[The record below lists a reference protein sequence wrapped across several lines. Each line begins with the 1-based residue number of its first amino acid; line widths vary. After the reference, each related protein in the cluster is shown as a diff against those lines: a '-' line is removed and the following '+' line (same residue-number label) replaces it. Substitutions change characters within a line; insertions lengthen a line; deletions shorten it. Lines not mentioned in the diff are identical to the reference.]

1 MWLIQWAAEHGL
13 EWLISDGTLFGMMA
27 LHPAQ
32 FAVYTLVILI
42 FGVGIGVAIEKRRS
56 GNPRQPRR
64 IPIVS
69 SMRERRLIA
78 QDEARRASENI
89 ESWRRHLMGIDASEK
104 AFLRVLVDEGEAFG
118 LEREWDMPIEWLD
131 PNLNILIY
139 SERVDGGLIRFTPTD
154 QLKDMRDKFSD
165 TFDRVSKEVGSH
177 ARSRKDGP
185 PYNSFTSGDRFP
197 RWWWYR
203 S

>member
-13 EWLISDGTLFGMMA
+13 DWLISDGTFLGMMA

>member
-1 MWLIQWAAEHGL
+1 MWIIQWAAEHGL

-42 FGVGIGVAIEKRRS
+42 FGVGIGVVIEKRRS

-165 TFDRVSKEVGSH
+165 TFDRVSKEVDSH

>member
-13 EWLISDGTLFGMMA
+13 DWLISDGTLFGMMA

-32 FAVYTLVILI
+32 FAVYTLVTLI
-42 FGVGIGVAIEKRRS
+42 IGIGIGMFIEKTRS
-56 GNPRQPRR
+56 GKPRQPRR
-64 IPIVS
+64 VPIVS
-69 SMRERRLIA
+69 SMRERRLVA
-78 QDEARRASENI
+78 QNEARRASENM

-118 LEREWDMPIEWLD
+118 LEREWDLPIEWLD
-131 PNLNILIY
+131 PNLSSMIY
-139 SERVDGGLIRFTPTD
+139 MERIDGGLMRFTPTER
-154 QLKDMRDKFSD
+154 LKYMRKEFSD
-165 TFDRVSKEVGSH
+165 TFDRVSKEVESH
-177 ARSRKDGP
+177 ARDRKDGP

-203 S
+203 N

>member
-13 EWLISDGTLFGMMA
+13 DWLISDGTLFGMMA

-42 FGVGIGVAIEKRRS
+42 FGFGIGVAIEKRRS
-56 GNPRQPRR
+56 GNSRQPRR

-78 QDEARRASENI
+78 QDEARRASENM
-89 ESWRRHLMGIDASEK
+89 ESWRRHLMGVDASEK

-118 LEREWDMPIEWLD
+118 LVREWELPLEWID
-131 PNLNILIY
+131 PNLNALIY
-139 SERVDGGLIRFTPTD
+139 MECVDGGLIRFTPTD
-154 QLKDMRDKFSD
+154 QLKYLRDKFSD
-165 TFDRVSKEVGSH
+165 TFDRVSKEVDSH
-177 ARSRKDGP
+177 ARDRRDGP
-185 PYNSFTSGDRFP
+185 PYNIFYSMGHFP
-197 RWWWYR
+197 HWWWYK
-203 S
+203 